1 MPESAI
7 VDSSTLI
14 ALEKIGLLEIDR
26 TYENAGNNI
35 MKIKE
40 EAVKELNGLQP
51 ADLLVV
57 YDLILSLKKNVSAPQ
72 VAGAVPG
79 HVRAREALRKCVGSF
94 SEDLLR
100 AREDRI

>member
-1 MPESAI
+1 MKMK
-7 VDSSTLI
+7 
-14 ALEKIGLLEIDR
+14 EK
-26 TYENAGNNI
+26 
-35 MKIKE
+35 
-40 EAVKELNGLQP
+40 AVKELDALQP
-51 ADLLVV
+51 SDLLVV
-57 YDLILSLKKNVSAPQ
+57 YDLILSLKKNIPAPR